1 MEIKIKINEI
11 IIKDKNSGEEYLIR
25 TVRPVKDIA
34 ERLDEEERDALQD
47 KVAEVA
53 DYR

>member
-1 MEIKIKINEI
+1 MEIKIKVNEI

-25 TVRPVKDIA
+25 TVRSAKDISDG
-34 ERLDEEERDALQD
+34 LDEEERDALQD

-53 DYR
+53 NYR